1 MVTDDGKF
9 SYESDVLWLVEQA
22 RPYYYSI
29 ILILIYFDFYTLAL
43 AYAVAALSLI
53 WEIDEVDR
61 IEEDFRQ
68 DKRNFAQGG
77 IHRVVDL
84 EIMLD
89 YLENVVLDP
98 HFSNNDPLFTDYFDY
113 LDSYLISNNVPNLF
127 TFEQTVLLT
136 YTAFDKQKLVKMDDK
151 IDKAVN
157 YRELNF
163 DILKDKLMEF
173 KVKTLTTSNPAKR
186 HLVKARMK
194 KLLELADNF
203 EYDLLV
209 YKISVESHNT
219 VMLGLYL
226 QMGLYPISEYD
237 FDVVAFNDVNS
248 IIYTEYLFYY
258 FFYSPDVAFLDALDD
273 INIDEYFI
281 FNLDYSS
288 KSDLNN
294 L

>member
-1 MVTDDGKF
+1 MVTNDGEF
-9 SYESDVLWLVEQA
+9 SYESDVLWLVELA

-43 AYAVAALSLI
+43 TYAIAALSLI

-68 DKRNFAQGG
+68 DKRSLSTAGV
-77 IHRVVDL
+77 HRLVDV

-89 YLENVVLDP
+89 YLENVVVDES
-98 HFSNNDPLFTDYFDY
+98 FSNNDPLFTEYFNH
-113 LDSYLISNNVPNLF
+113 LDSYLILDNVFNLF
-127 TFEQTVLLT
+127 TFEQTVPNT
-136 YTAFDKQKLVKMDDK
+136 YTAFDKQKIVKMDDK

-157 YRELNF
+157 YREWNA
-163 DILKDKLMEF
+163 DTLKEKLMEF
-173 KVKTLTTSNPAKR
+173 KVKTITTSNPAVKK
-186 HLVKARMK
+186 LVQARMK
-194 KLLELADNF
+194 KLLELADKF
-203 EYDLLV
+203 EYDILV

-237 FDVVAFNDVNS
+237 FDVVAFGNADS
-248 IIYTEYLFYY
+248 IVYTEYLFYY
-258 FFYSPDVAFLDALDD
+258 FYFSYDSEFFNSDDD
-273 INIDEYFI
+273 IDECSI
-281 FNLDYSS
+281 SDLDPES
-288 KSDLNN
+288 KSDFSN

>member
-29 ILILIYFDFYTLAL
+29 ILILIYFEFYTLAL
-43 AYAVAALSLI
+43 SYAVAALSLI

-61 IEEDFRQ
+61 IEEDLKQ
-68 DKRNFAQGG
+68 DKRKLSQSG

-98 HFSNNDPLFTDYFDY
+98 HFSNNDPLFTDYFNY
-113 LDSYLISNNVPNLF
+113 LDSHLFLNNVPNLF
-127 TFEQTVLLT
+127 TFEQTIPST
-136 YTAFDKQKLVKMDDK
+136 FTAFDKQKLVKMDDK
-151 IDKAVN
+151 IEKATQ
-157 YRELNF
+157 YREFNF
-163 DILKDKLMEF
+163 DVIKDKLMEF
-173 KVKTLTTSNPAKR
+173 KVKTLTTSNPATK
-186 HLVKARMK
+186 HIVKARMK
-194 KLLELADNF
+194 KLLELADKF

-237 FDVVAFNDVNS
+237 FDMVAFGDINS

-258 FFYSPDVAFLDALDD
+258 FFSSYDLEFLDLDD
-273 INIDEYFI
+273 YADIDSDSE
-281 FNLDYSS
+281 S
-288 KSDLNN
+288 KSDFSN